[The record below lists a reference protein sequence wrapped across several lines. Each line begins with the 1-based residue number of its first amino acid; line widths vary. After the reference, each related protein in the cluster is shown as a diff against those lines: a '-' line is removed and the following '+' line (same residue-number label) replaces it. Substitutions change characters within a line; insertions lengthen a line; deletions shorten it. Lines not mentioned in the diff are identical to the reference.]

1 MSKNFYLKLIIAGPV
16 LVIVASIVTI
26 YIAIKNPAILIVE
39 KDISHNNSSEEPAM
53 KARNK

>member
-26 YIAIKNPAILIVE
+26 YIAVKNPPILVIE
-39 KDISHNNSSEEPAM
+39 KDTSRHTSEEPAM